1 MSFNL
6 LITSAGGVWAPNLII
21 QIRVMTKHHPIK
33 IHIADILK
41 NVKSEYVADSFNTLP
56 KVNNINYI
64 KEIIKIVKDN
74 PGITQSMISQR
85 LDVSRQKIN
94 YHVNSLVANSILNLE
109 KQGRIT
115 RLYPTHFT

>member
-1 MSFNL
+1 MITSQKSGRQRLFFPFGSTNKARIRTL
-6 LITSAGGVWAPNLII
+6 LITNET
-21 QIRVMTKHHPIK
+21 Q
-33 IHIADILK
+33 
-41 NVKSEYVADSFNTLP
+41 
-56 KVNNINYI
+56 
-64 KEIIKIVKDN
+64 KEIIEIVKDN
-74 PGITQSMISQR
+74 PGITQSMISQK